1 MADLHSTVFGSKSQ
15 DDISCPRHLYQ
26 ELSSLIDRLRETV
39 EQLDRDSM
47 SRSGGAEHETDCAE
61 KEKEKNEPP
70 FKGEYRSFYLSPF
83 ELGHEEKMLAV
94 YQAEDLDDLLLST
107 CIMLESQS
115 QLLMRIQ
122 PDEQIPT
129 FYVKE
134 WGTLVYHIYLRL
146 QSVYEVIHAM
156 KLVSTSKK

>member
-1 MADLHSTVFGSKSQ
+1 
-15 DDISCPRHLYQ
+15 
-26 ELSSLIDRLRETV
+26 
-39 EQLDRDSM
+39 M

-70 FKGEYRSFYLSPF
+70 FKGEYRTFYLSPF

-134 WGTLVYHIYLRL
+134 WGTL
-146 QSVYEVIHAM
+146 A
-156 KLVSTSKK
+156 VSYTHLATWWSCSWARGRGLGSRKA

>member
-1 MADLHSTVFGSKSQ
+1 MADLQRTGFDSKSQ
-15 DDISCPRHLYQ
+15 DDISCPRPLYQ
-26 ELSSLIDRLRETV
+26 ELSSLISRLRETV
-39 EQLDRDSM
+39 EELGRDST
-47 SRSGGAEHETDCAE
+47 SRSRGSEHEADCAE
-61 KEKEKNEPP
+61 KKEEKSEPP
-70 FKGEYRSFYLSPF
+70 SKGEYRTFYLSPF

-94 YQAEDLDDLLLST
+94 YQAEDLDDLLLSA

-134 WGTLVYHIYLRL
+134 WGTLLYHIYLRV

>member
-1 MADLHSTVFGSKSQ
+1 MLCKRKVSFTRSGPPTDGH
-15 DDISCPRHLYQ
+15 P
-26 ELSSLIDRLRETV
+26 
-39 EQLDRDSM
+39 
-47 SRSGGAEHETDCAE
+47 SRSLTATNLRR
-61 KEKEKNEPP
+61 KEKNEPP
-70 FKGEYRSFYLSPF
+70 FKGEYRTFYLSPF